1 MRIDPKTEK
10 YREIRSH
17 ETIFG
22 IKSRLTKS
30 LNDNTE
36 LIMEN
41 RKLREYYNESE
52 QKNCK
57 LILEI
62 DKLKNGNWNK
72 K

>member
-1 MRIDPKTEK
+1 MRVDPKTEK
-10 YREIRSH
+10 YREIRNH

-41 RKLREYYNESE
+41 DKLKAQLRESE
-52 QKNCK
+52 QKCTLVCLENLE
-57 LILEI
+57 LIG
-62 DKLKNGNWNK
+62 KRK
-72 K
+72 